1 MSLQLS
7 VSDNQDCED
16 KKVLF
21 GIKVYKEVNF
31 MLNFPSHKLPG
42 RNIKLPEFSALSK
55 NTSAGNYIY
64 ANFQGA
70 IVSKRELG
78 H

>member
-1 MSLQLS
+1 MSLLLS

-42 RNIKLPEFSALSK
+42 RNIKLPEF
-55 NTSAGNYIY
+55 
-64 ANFQGA
+64 
-70 IVSKRELG
+70 
-78 H
+78 

>member
-21 GIKVYKEVNF
+21 GIKVYKEVDF
-31 MLNFPSHKLPG
+31 MLNISSHKLPG
-42 RNIKLPEFSALSK
+42 RNIKLPEF
-55 NTSAGNYIY
+55 
-64 ANFQGA
+64 
-70 IVSKRELG
+70 
-78 H
+78 